1 VAAAGGLYR
10 RRGGKKMGPGPGAA
24 TRRQGRRGHAVKRGG
39 ADQQWRGSG
48 AADGGRV
55 TQKGHT
61 RGRGGGGS
69 GQVGLA
75 WKRERGA
82 WASSGEEGRGGR
94 RRKKRNGPSPN
105 EWC

>member
-1 VAAAGGLYR
+1 MALCVALRHRQRFVVVAAAGGLYR

-24 TRRQGRRGHAVKRGG
+24 TWRQGRRGHAVKRGR

-61 RGRGGGGS
+61 RGRGGGGP
-69 GQVGLA
+69 V
-75 WKRERGA
+75 R
-82 WASSGEEGRGGR
+82 
-94 RRKKRNGPSPN
+94 
-105 EWC
+105 